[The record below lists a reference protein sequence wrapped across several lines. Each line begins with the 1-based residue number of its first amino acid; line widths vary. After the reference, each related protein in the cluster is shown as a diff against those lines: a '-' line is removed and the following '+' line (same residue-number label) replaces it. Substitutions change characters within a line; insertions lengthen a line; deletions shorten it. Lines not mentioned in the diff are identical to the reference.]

1 MEPAL
6 LSRPLRIG
14 RKTAPNRIV
23 YHPLNCN
30 DGDDQGNPTESTLD
44 RYRKFAEG
52 APGLIFVEVCYITR
66 ESRGQIHGLG
76 VEPRNLDGVRKLV
89 QTIRQANPEVLIL
102 FQISHDGRRSG
113 RFSRVVSIYPAD
125 DPEMHVLSTEE
136 LVAIEDQ
143 FAQAAWV
150 VEQVGGDGIDFKC
163 CNGYLG
169 CEVLRPANT
178 RTDGYGGSFEDRT
191 RFFRETL
198 DKIKARVSPS
208 FVLGARISREYVR
221 GGVGTAGPES
231 EEKDLT
237 EFLAFARLMEQQGM
251 HYVNVHVS
259 YPVYFAKKWVQMPT
273 NANPTDVF
281 VHFRLTRAIKEVV
294 TVPVMGAGYSYLR
307 DGKNRLP
314 TGTREEKS
322 FLYWAE
328 KNLREGATDMVGVGR
343 QALADHHFAR
353 KILQGQ
359 EADIRYCG
367 ACQGCFKLV
376 CHQEPAGCTTHED
389 RYKQLLRQLSK
400 KSKDSH

>member
-1 MEPAL
+1 MEPTL
-6 LSRPLRIG
+6 LSQPLRIG
-14 RKTAPNRIV
+14 TKTAPNRMV
-23 YHPLNCN
+23 YHPLECN
-30 DGDDQGNPTESTLD
+30 DADDQGNPTEWTLE

-52 APGLIFVEVCYITR
+52 APGLIFVEACHVTR
-66 ESRGQIHGLG
+66 ESRGRIRGLG
-76 VEPRNLDGVRKLV
+76 VEPRNLDGVRTLV
-89 QTIRQANPEVLIL
+89 QTIRSANPDVLIL

-113 RFSRVVSIYPAD
+113 RFSRVVSIYPTD
-125 DPEMHVLSTEE
+125 DPDIHVLSTDE
-136 LVAIEDQ
+136 LVAIEDM

-150 VEQVGGDGIDFKC
+150 VEQAGGDGIDFKC

-178 RTDGYGGSFEDRT
+178 RADGYGGSFEHRT

-208 FVLGARISREYVR
+208 FILGARISREYVR

-231 EEKDLT
+231 EEEDLT

-251 HYVNVHVS
+251 HYVSVHVS
-259 YPVYFAKKWVQMPT
+259 YPQYFAKKWVQMPT
-273 NANPTDVF
+273 HANPTDVF

-294 TVPVMGAGYSYLR
+294 SLPVMGAGYSYLR

-328 KNLREGATDMVGVGR
+328 KNLREHATDMVGVGR

-389 RYKQLLRQLSK
+389 RYKQLLRQISK
-400 KSKDSH
+400 KSKP